1 VMHPGHLPSP
11 PDAATWIRWWTFDPL
26 VIAGLATASIVYAV
40 GVRRLYRVAG
50 AGRRALMYRTLAYD
64 AGILVCA
71 LALLSPL
78 DHASDVLFSAHMA
91 QHELLMVVAAPL
103 LVLGKPVIPM
113 IWALPQSWRTPVA
126 SAVQDGAIG
135 RAWSHLT
142 GPLTATTLHAIALWI
157 WHIPFLYEATLRNDY
172 IHGFEHFCFFI
183 TAALFWWA
191 LIHGR
196 YGRIG
201 YGVAVFYVF
210 LTSMHSGALAAL
222 MTFSSRVWY
231 PYYQRAGLQWGI
243 DPVQDQQLAGLIMWV
258 PAGLVLVVLGLALF
272 AMWLGEAEKRVA
284 INER

>member
-1 VMHPGHLPSP
+1 MHLH
-11 PDAATWIRWWTFDPL
+11 AHEVWRWWTWQPL
-26 VIAGLATASIVYAV
+26 VVAMLALSLALYAIGTA
-40 GVRRLYRVAG
+40 RLWRTAG
-50 AGRRALMYRTLAYD
+50 AGHGVRWWQAA
-64 AGILVCA
+64 
-71 LALLSPL
+71 ALLGGWGALVVALVSPIDKL
-78 DHASDVLFSAHMA
+78 SEILFSAHMT

-126 SAVQDGAIG
+126 SVVQNGAIG
-135 RAWSHLT
+135 RAWGHLT

-157 WHIPFLYEATLRNDY
+157 WHVPFLYEATLRNDY
-172 IHGFEHFCFFI
+172 IHGFEHFCFFV

-191 LIHGR
+191 LIHGH

-222 MTFSSRVWY
+222 MTFSPRVWY
-231 PYYQRAGLQWGI
+231 PYYQRAGLEWGI
-243 DPVQDQQLAGLIMWV
+243 DSVQDQQLAGLIMWV
-258 PAGLVLVVLGLALF
+258 PAGLILVVLGLALF

-284 INER
+284 INERT